1 MNNIQMIYGLQRVRQ
16 GLPATELSNQ
26 ALDIAIEHY
35 RMPYTHRNG
44 EALDPTEEG
53 WYYVEYESGLTI
65 DLWQRLSFYAPHWNI
80 ARHLGREGEK
90 VLAVYGPI
98 PEPIK
103 VNPHAQTIHL
113 PTPPG

>member
-44 EALDPTEEG
+44 ETLNPTEPGPYWIETTNHFNG
-53 WYYVEYESGLTI
+53 VVDFTI
-65 DLWQRLSFYAPHWNI
+65 DYWMRDGYWA
-80 ARHLGREGEK
+80 LGYHVPQDTDK
-90 VLAVYGPI
+90 IYGPI

-103 VNPHAQTIHL
+103 VNPHA
-113 PTPPG
+113 